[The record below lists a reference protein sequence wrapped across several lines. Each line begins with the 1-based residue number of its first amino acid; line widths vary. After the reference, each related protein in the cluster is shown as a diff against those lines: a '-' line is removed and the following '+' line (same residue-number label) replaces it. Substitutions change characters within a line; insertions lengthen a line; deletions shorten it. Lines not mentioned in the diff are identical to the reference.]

1 MTHPWASDVF
11 EGLPSVF
18 DGTLGYDYQNNAW
31 WLWLSVSGKALYMDN
46 LSNFITKSYLYE
58 YRILDPNKGYDS
70 DALAKS
76 TATPYLKTQRLGWG
90 ESLQKK
96 NRELRVA
103 GEIDNL
109 AIETSVEI
117 NDQLLAATDYDMT
130 FIPVDY
136 AEIPLGDTI
145 LDGDPYSPPW
155 GRREVRVAIKDD
167 GQWAQVRLNG
177 NYGPFTVYN
186 INLGYY
192 VDGRN
197 G

>member
-1 MTHPWASDVF
+1 LIT
-11 EGLPSVF
+11 
-18 DGTLGYDYQNNAW
+18 QNYA
-31 WLWLSVSGKALYMDN
+31 G
-46 LSNFITKSYLYE
+46 E
-58 YRILDPNKGYDS
+58 YRILDPNKQYDS

-76 TATPYLKTQRLGWG
+76 TATPYIKTQRMGFG

-96 NRELRVA
+96 NRELRVT

-109 AIETSVEI
+109 DITASIEI

-136 AEIPLGDTI
+136 AEIPLGTTI
-145 LDGDPYSPPW
+145 PDGDDYSPPW
-155 GRREVRVAIKDD
+155 GRREVRIAVKDD

-186 INLGYY
+186 INLGHYI
-192 VDGRN
+192 DGRN